1 MTIREFYKIYSQKYK
16 DNKYLNDICLRTL
29 IVKNEGIK
37 DMSTFF
43 LCFDDELKNESKI
56 IKDIQ
61 RVINGEPYQYVINEA
76 EFYDLKLYVDKN
88 VLIPRL
94 ETEELV
100 DTLIHKYLNTNYN
113 YTIADIGTGSGCIA
127 LAMKKQMQKAN
138 VFAIDISE
146 NAVNVAKLNA
156 SKLQLNINVL
166 QGDLLSPLI
175 NKNLKVDVLISNP
188 PYIKNKNEVD
198 ENVLNY
204 EPHLALFAKNGVDF
218 YERILKDSF
227 KVLNSKAII
236 AFEFNYDQKDEL
248 NEIIKKY
255 YPTSK
260 VDFYKDAGNKW
271 RYVIICL
278 E

>member
-43 LCFDDELKNESKI
+43 LCFDDELKKESKI

-76 EFYDLKLYVDKN
+76 EFYGLKLYVDKN

-100 DTLIHKYLNTNYN
+100 DTLIYRYLNSNCNYVV
-113 YTIADIGTGSGCIA
+113 ADIGTGSGCIA
-127 LAMKKQMQKAN
+127 LAMKKHIQNAN

-146 NAVNVAKLNA
+146 KAVNVAKLNA

-227 KVLNSKAII
+227 KVLNKKAII

-255 YPTSK
+255 YPTST
-260 VDFYKDAGNKW
+260 VNFYKDAGNKW

>member
-29 IVKNEGIK
+29 IVKNEAIK

-56 IKDIQ
+56 IEDIK

-76 EFYDLKLYVDKN
+76 EFYGLKLYVDKN

-100 DTLIHKYLNTNYN
+100 HTLIHKYLNINYN
-113 YTIADIGTGSGCIA
+113 YVVADIGTGSGCIA
-127 LAMKKQMQKAN
+127 LAMKKHLKNAN
-138 VFAIDISE
+138 VFAVDISN
-146 NAVNVAKLNA
+146 NALNVAKFN
-156 SKLQLNINVL
+156 SDKMQLNISL
-166 QGDLLSPLI
+166 LPGDLLSPLI
-175 NKNLKVDVLISNP
+175 DNNIKVDVLISNP

-204 EPHLALFAKNGVDF
+204 EPHLALFAKNGIDF
-218 YERILKDSF
+218 YERILKESF
-227 KVLNSKAII
+227 KAKS
-236 AFEFNYDQKDEL
+236 YDC
-248 NEIIKKY
+248 
-255 YPTSK
+255 
-260 VDFYKDAGNKW
+260 F
-271 RYVIICL
+271 
-278 E
+278 

>member
-56 IKDIQ
+56 IEDIK
-61 RVINGEPYQYVINEA
+61 RVVNGEPYQYVINEA
-76 EFYDLKLYVDKN
+76 EFYGLKLYVDKN

-100 DTLIHKYLNTNYN
+100 DTLIHKYLNINYN
-113 YTIADIGTGSGCIA
+113 YVVADIGTGSGCIA
-127 LAMKKQMQKAN
+127 LAMKKHIQNAN
-138 VFAIDISE
+138 VFAVDISN
-146 NAVNVAKLNA
+146 NALNVAKFN
-156 SKLQLNINVL
+156 SDKMQLNISFL
-166 QGDLLSPLI
+166 HGDLLSPLI
-175 NKNLKVDVLISNP
+175 DKNLKVDVLISNP
-188 PYIKNKNEVD
+188 PYIKNKNDVD

-204 EPHLALFAKNGVDF
+204 EPHLALFAENGIDF

-227 KVLNSKAII
+227 KIVSKNAII

-255 YPTSK
+255 YHQSK
-260 VDFYKDAGNKW
+260 VNFYKDAGNKW

>member
-43 LCFDDELKNESKI
+43 LCFDDELKKESKI

-76 EFYDLKLYVDKN
+76 EFYGLKLYVDKN

-100 DTLIHKYLNTNYN
+100 DTLIYRYLNSNYN
-113 YTIADIGTGSGCIA
+113 YVVADIGTGSGCIA
-127 LAMKKQMQKAN
+127 LAMKKHIQNAN

-146 NAVNVAKLNA
+146 KAVNVAKLNA

-227 KVLNSKAII
+227 KVLNKKAII

-255 YPTSK
+255 YPTSE

-278 E
+278 K

>member
-43 LCFDDELKNESKI
+43 LCLDDELKNESKI
-56 IKDIQ
+56 LEDIT
-61 RVINGEPYQYVINEA
+61 RVINGEPYQYVIGEA
-76 EFYDLKLYVDKN
+76 EFYGLKLYVDKN

-100 DTLIHKYLNTNYN
+100 DTLLKIIDKTKK
-113 YTIADIGTGSGCIA
+113 IVISDIGTGSGCIA
-127 LAMKKQMQKAN
+127 LTMKKNLQNAI
-138 VFAIDISE
+138 VFATDISNE
-146 NAVNVAKLNA
+146 ALNVAKNNA
-156 SKLQLNINVL
+156 IKIQEQITFL
-166 QGDLLSPLI
+166 QGDLLEPLI
-175 NKNLKVDVLISNP
+175 TNNIKVDVLISNP

-204 EPHLALFAKNGVDF
+204 EPHLALFAKNGIDF
-218 YERILKDSF
+218 YERILKGSF
-227 KVLNSKAII
+227 KILNKNAII
-236 AFEFNYDQKDEL
+236 AFEFNYDQKNEL

-260 VDFYKDAGNKW
+260 VTFYKDAGNKW

>member
-43 LCFDDELKNESKI
+43 LCFDDELKKESKI
-56 IKDIQ
+56 IEDIQ

-76 EFYDLKLYVDKN
+76 EFYGLKLYVDKN

-100 DTLIHKYLNTNYN
+100 DTLIYRYLNSNYN
-113 YTIADIGTGSGCIA
+113 YVVADIGTGSGCIA
-127 LAMKKQMQKAN
+127 LAMKKHIQNAN

-146 NAVNVAKLNA
+146 KAVNVAKLNA

-227 KVLNSKAII
+227 KVLNKKAII

-255 YPTSK
+255 YPQSK
-260 VDFYKDAGNKW
+260 VNFYKDAGNKW

>member
-56 IKDIQ
+56 IEDIK

-76 EFYDLKLYVDKN
+76 EFYGLKLYVDKN

-100 DTLIHKYLNTNYN
+100 HTLIHKYLNINYN
-113 YTIADIGTGSGCIA
+113 YVVADIGTGSGCIA
-127 LAMKKQMQKAN
+127 LAMKKHLKNAN
-138 VFAIDISE
+138 VFAVDISN
-146 NAVNVAKLNA
+146 NALNVAKFN
-156 SKLQLNINVL
+156 SDKMQLNISL
-166 QGDLLSPLI
+166 LPGDLLSPLI
-175 NKNLKVDVLISNP
+175 DNNIKVDVLISNP

-204 EPHLALFAKNGVDF
+204 EPHLALFAKNGIDF
-218 YERILKDSF
+218 YERILKESF
-227 KVLNSKAII
+227 KMLKQKAMI
-236 AFEFNYDQKDEL
+236 AFEFNYDQKNEL

>member
-43 LCFDDELKNESKI
+43 LCFDDELKKESKI

-76 EFYDLKLYVDKN
+76 EFYGLKLYVDKN

-100 DTLIHKYLNTNYN
+100 DTLIYRYLNSNYN
-113 YTIADIGTGSGCIA
+113 YVVADIGTGSGCIA
-127 LAMKKQMQKAN
+127 LAMKKHIQNAN

-146 NAVNVAKLNA
+146 KAVNVAKLNA

-227 KVLNSKAII
+227 KVLNKKAII

-255 YPTSK
+255 YPQSK

>member
-43 LCFDDELKNESKI
+43 LCFDDELKKESKI

-76 EFYDLKLYVDKN
+76 EFYGLKLYVDKN

-100 DTLIHKYLNTNYN
+100 DTLIYRYLNSNYN
-113 YTIADIGTGSGCIA
+113 YVVADIGTGSGCIA
-127 LAMKKQMQKAN
+127 LAMKKHIQNAN

-146 NAVNVAKLNA
+146 KAVNVAKLNA

-204 EPHLALFAKNGVDF
+204 EPHLALFAKKGVDF

-227 KVLNSKAII
+227 KVLNKKAII

-255 YPTSK
+255 YPTSE

>member
-43 LCFDDELKNESKI
+43 LCFDDELKKESKI

-76 EFYDLKLYVDKN
+76 EFYGLKLYVDKN

-100 DTLIHKYLNTNYN
+100 DTLIHKYLNINYN
-113 YTIADIGTGSGCIA
+113 YVVADIGAGSGCIA
-127 LAMKKQMQKAN
+127 LAMKKHIQNAN

-146 NAVNVAKLNA
+146 KVVNVAKLNA

-175 NKNLKVDVLISNP
+175 NKNLKVDILISNP

-227 KVLNSKAII
+227 KVLNKKAII

-255 YPTSK
+255 YPQSK

>member
-16 DNKYLNDICLRTL
+16 NNKYLNDICLRTL

-43 LCFDDELKNESKI
+43 LCFDDELKKESKI

-76 EFYDLKLYVDKN
+76 EFYGLKLYVDKN

-100 DTLIHKYLNTNYN
+100 DTLIYRYLNSNYN
-113 YTIADIGTGSGCIA
+113 YVVADIGTGSGCIA
-127 LAMKKQMQKAN
+127 LAMKKHIQNAN

-146 NAVNVAKLNA
+146 KAVNVAKLNA

-175 NKNLKVDVLISNP
+175 NKNLTVDVLISNP

-227 KVLNSKAII
+227 KVLNKKAII

-255 YPTSK
+255 YPTSE

>member
-56 IKDIQ
+56 IEDIQ

-76 EFYDLKLYVDKN
+76 EFYGLKLYVDKS

-100 DTLIHKYLNTNYN
+100 DTLIHKYLNISYN
-113 YTIADIGTGSGCIA
+113 YVIADIGTGSGCIA
-127 LAMKKQMQKAN
+127 LAMKKYLKNAN
-138 VFAIDISE
+138 VFAIDISN
-146 NAVNVAKLNA
+146 NAVNVTKLN
-156 SKLQLNINVL
+156 SEKLQLNISLL

-175 NKNLKVDVLISNP
+175 DNNIKVDVLISNP

-198 ENVLNY
+198 KNVLNY

-218 YERILKDSF
+218 YERILKDSY
-227 KVLNSKAII
+227 KVLNQKAII
-236 AFEFNYDQKDEL
+236 AFEFNYDQKNEL

-260 VDFYKDAGNKW
+260 VDFYKDAGKKW
-271 RYVIICL
+271 RYVIVCL

>member
-43 LCFDDELKNESKI
+43 LCFDDELKKESKI

-76 EFYDLKLYVDKN
+76 EFYGLKLYVDKN

-100 DTLIHKYLNTNYN
+100 DTLIYRYLNSNYN
-113 YTIADIGTGSGCIA
+113 YVVADIGAGSGCIA
-127 LAMKKQMQKAN
+127 LAMKKHIQNAN

-146 NAVNVAKLNA
+146 KAVNVAKLNA

-227 KVLNSKAII
+227 KVLNKKAII

-255 YPTSK
+255 YPQSK

>member
-56 IKDIQ
+56 IEDIK
-61 RVINGEPYQYVINEA
+61 RVVNGEPYQYVINEA
-76 EFYDLKLYVDKN
+76 EFYGLKLYVDKN

-100 DTLIHKYLNTNYN
+100 HTLIHKYLNINYN
-113 YTIADIGTGSGCIA
+113 YVVADIGTGSGCIA
-127 LAMKKQMQKAN
+127 LAMKKYLKNAD
-138 VFAIDISE
+138 VFAVDISN
-146 NAVNVAKLNA
+146 NALNVAKFN
-156 SKLQLNINVL
+156 SDKMQLNISL
-166 QGDLLSPLI
+166 LPGDLLSPLI
-175 NKNLKVDVLISNP
+175 DNNIKVDVLISNP

-204 EPHLALFAKNGVDF
+204 EPHLALFAKNGIDF
-218 YERILKDSF
+218 YERILKESF
-227 KVLNSKAII
+227 KMLNQKAMI
-236 AFEFNYDQKDEL
+236 AFEFNYDQKNEL

-255 YPTSK
+255 YPTNK

>member
-43 LCFDDELKNESKI
+43 LCFDDELKKESKI

-76 EFYDLKLYVDKN
+76 EFYGLKLYVDKN

-100 DTLIHKYLNTNYN
+100 DTLIYRYLNINYN
-113 YTIADIGTGSGCIA
+113 YVVADIGTGSGCIA
-127 LAMKKQMQKAN
+127 LAMKKHIQNAN

-146 NAVNVAKLNA
+146 KAVNVAKLNA

-218 YERILKDSF
+218 YELILKDSF
-227 KVLNSKAII
+227 KVLNKKAII

-255 YPTSK
+255 YPQSK

>member
-56 IKDIQ
+56 IEDIHK
-61 RVINGEPYQYVINEA
+61 VTNGEPYQYVINEA

-100 DTLIHKYLNTNYN
+100 DTLIHKYLNSNFS

-127 LAMKKQMQKAN
+127 LAMKKYLVNADI
-138 VFAIDISE
+138 FAIDISN
-146 NAVNVAKLNA
+146 NAVNVAKFN
-156 SKLQLNINVL
+156 SEKLQLNIKIL
-166 QGDLLSPLI
+166 QGDLLTPLI
-175 NKNLKVDVLISNP
+175 DNNIKVDVLISNP

-204 EPHLALFAKNGVDF
+204 EPHLALFAENGIDF
-218 YERILKDSF
+218 YERILKDAF
-227 KVLNSKAII
+227 KVLHKSAII
-236 AFEFNYDQKDEL
+236 AFEFNYDQKEL
-248 NEIIKKY
+248 LENLIIKY
-255 YPTSK
+255 YKDSEYT
-260 VDFYKDAGNKW
+260 FYKDAGNKW

-278 E
+278 K

>member
-43 LCFDDELKNESKI
+43 LCFDDELKKESKI

-76 EFYDLKLYVDKN
+76 EFYGLKLYVDKN

-100 DTLIHKYLNTNYN
+100 DTLIYRYLNSNYN
-113 YTIADIGTGSGCIA
+113 YVVADIGTGSGCIA
-127 LAMKKQMQKAN
+127 LAMKKHIQNAN

-146 NAVNVAKLNA
+146 KAVNVAKLNA

-227 KVLNSKAII
+227 KVLNKKAII

-255 YPTSK
+255 YPTSE